1 MDFQAIWGYM
11 VSVGLID
18 RIKMIEIVRNIEN
31 QDRNKI
37 KFHNYLIVLTFISLP
52 KS

>member
-31 QDRNKI
+31 QDKI